1 MLAIIVLDVVR
12 MERERGGQEVCDL
25 REARSRGLVDGSCDE
40 DLVIFGSGGA
50 VGVSSSSSKS
60 LTIHGWGGS
69 AVNEYNDRSC
79 DSVIVRT

>member
-25 REARSRGLVDGSCDE
+25 REARSRGLVDGSCDK
-40 DLVIFGSGGA
+40 DSVTSGTGRFIEL
-50 VGVSSSSSKS
+50 SSSSSRS
-60 LTIHGWGGS
+60 SRISGWGGD
-69 AVNEYNDRSC
+69 AVNEYNDRSW